1 MNYILFFFKDNFSVF
16 TFKKW
21 FNELFYYTDLLKKF
35 IDQIF
40 WTIYEII
47 YFIYKIISFFLNIT
61 KIKKFIFF

>member
-1 MNYILFFFKDNFSVF
+1 M
-16 TFKKW
+16 
-21 FNELFYYTDLLKKF
+21 FYYTDLLKKF

-40 WTIYEII
+40 WTIYKII

>member
-1 MNYILFFFKDNFSVF
+1 M
-16 TFKKW
+16 
-21 FNELFYYTDLLKKF
+21 LKKF

-40 WTIYEII
+40 WTVSEII